1 MSAALLPLAR
11 SFCAGRAVWPHPLP
25 AGGKPA
31 ASSTASPHPSYPP
44 ASPAFPGP
52 FRKGR
57 HVSRLLPSVSPL
69 GQRISPLGRRISP
82 LGRRTS
88 LLGQSVSPLS
98 RSISQMGQCT
108 SPKGRRA
115 SPMFYP
121 VSPMRQRA
129 APISNRSALIL
140 RAAFFLVFPRS
151 PDGKPEINPAPRPD
165 SHKQHYGE
173 P

>member
-11 SFCAGRAVWPHPLP
+11 SFYAGRAVWPHPLT
-25 AGGKPA
+25 AWGKAA

-69 GQRISPLGRRISP
+69 GQRISPLGRRTSP
-82 LGRRTS
+82 LGGRVS

-98 RSISQMGQCT
+98 RSI

-151 PDGKPEINPAPRPD
+151 PDGKPEINPAP
-165 SHKQHYGE
+165 KAGLT
-173 P
+173 

>member
-25 AGGKPA
+25 AWGKPA

-69 GQRISPLGRRISP
+69 GRRISP

-88 LLGQSVSPLS
+88 PLGQRVSPLS
-98 RSISQMGQCT
+98 RSISPMGQCT
-108 SPKGRRA
+108 SPKGRRV

-121 VSPMRQRA
+121 VSPMGQRA

-151 PDGKPEINPAPRPD
+151 PVGKPEINPA
-165 SHKQHYGE
+165 SKAGLT
-173 P
+173 

>member
-11 SFCAGRAVWPHPLP
+11 SFCDGRAVWPHPLP
-25 AGGKPA
+25 AGSKPA

-69 GQRISPLGRRISP
+69 GQRISPLGRR
-82 LGRRTS
+82 TS

-98 RSISQMGQCT
+98 RSISPMGQCS

-121 VSPMRQRA
+121 VSPMGQRA
-129 APISNRSALIL
+129 APISNRSALNL
-140 RAAFFLVFPRS
+140 RAAFFLVFSRS
-151 PDGKPEINPAPRPD
+151 PDGKPEINPAPRA
-165 SHKQHYGE
+165 GIIE

>member
-25 AGGKPA
+25 AWGKPA

-52 FRKGR
+52 SPKGR
-57 HVSRLLPSVSPL
+57 HVSPLLPS
-69 GQRISPLGRRISP
+69 GSP

-88 LLGQSVSPLS
+88 PLGQRVSPLS
-98 RSISQMGQCT
+98 RSISPMGQCT

-115 SPMFYP
+115 SPLFYP
-121 VSPMRQRA
+121 VSPMGQRA
-129 APISNRSALIL
+129 APISNRSALKL
-140 RAAFFLVFPRS
+140 RAAFFLGFPRS
-151 PDGKPEINPAPRPD
+151 PDGKPEINPA
-165 SHKQHYGE
+165 SKAGLT
-173 P
+173 

>member
-25 AGGKPA
+25 AWGKPA

-69 GQRISPLGRRISP
+69 GQRISPLGRR
-82 LGRRTS
+82 TS

-98 RSISQMGQCT
+98 RSISPMGQCS

-129 APISNRSALIL
+129 APISNRSALNL
-140 RAAFFLVFPRS
+140 RAAFFLVFSRS
-151 PDGKPEINPAPRPD
+151 PDGKPEINPAPRA
-165 SHKQHYGE
+165 GIIE

>member
-25 AGGKPA
+25 AWGKPA

-44 ASPAFPGP
+44 ASPTFPGP
-52 FRKGR
+52 FPKGR
-57 HVSRLLPSVSPL
+57 HVSALLPSGSPL
-69 GQRISPLGRRISP
+69 GQRTSQLGRRV
-82 LGRRTS
+82 S
-88 LLGQSVSPLS
+88 LLGQCTSPLGQRVSLLS
-98 RSISQMGQCT
+98 RSISPMGQCT

-115 SPMFYP
+115 SPLFYP
-121 VSPMRQRA
+121 VSPMGQRA

-140 RAAFFLVFPRS
+140 RAAFFLGFPRS